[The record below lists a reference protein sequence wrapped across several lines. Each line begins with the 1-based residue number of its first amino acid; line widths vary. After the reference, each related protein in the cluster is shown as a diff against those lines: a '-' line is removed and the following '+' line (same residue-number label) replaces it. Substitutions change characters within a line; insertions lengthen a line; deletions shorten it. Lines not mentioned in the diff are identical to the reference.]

1 MWSKYKKVRRIK
13 SFRSSKSW
21 SSWSFSLKTS
31 LARWLWIRWYKR
43 MKFHSTPVI
52 SEIDPKWILLIKRL
66 VEKSLGRGRDGIFW
80 LTIPRALFNE
90 QRSYPGNVKLWWI
103 ISVEKKCYKLQKWLE
118 DLVVGAINCVQST
131 QNSGSILDINLLT
144 FGLLYFVFW
153 DSVSPK
159 IKFSQLFLL
168 QPICLFQSFQSEQ
181 LSPHYYVWS
190 DLCILFQWTCTSWKI
205 MDCISWREFHHF
217 S

>member
-1 MWSKYKKVRRIK
+1 MKLIQSIFILFIVPPWSNWL
-13 SFRSSKSW
+13 SK
-21 SSWSFSLKTS
+21 L
-31 LARWLWIRWYKR
+31 
-43 MKFHSTPVI
+43 
-52 SEIDPKWILLIKRL
+52 ILLIKRFGGKKDWGEA
-66 VEKSLGRGRDGIFW
+66 VMEFFGWPFHGHSL
-80 LTIPRALFNE
+80 NE
-90 QRSYPGNVKLWWI
+90 QRSYPGNVKLWWK

-159 IKFSQLFLL
+159 IKFFQLFFL
-168 QPICLFQSFQSEQ
+168 QPICLFQSFRSEQ

-190 DLCILFQWTCTSWKI
+190 DLCILFQSTCTIYFKWVVRKT
-205 MDCISWREFHHF
+205 
-217 S
+217 